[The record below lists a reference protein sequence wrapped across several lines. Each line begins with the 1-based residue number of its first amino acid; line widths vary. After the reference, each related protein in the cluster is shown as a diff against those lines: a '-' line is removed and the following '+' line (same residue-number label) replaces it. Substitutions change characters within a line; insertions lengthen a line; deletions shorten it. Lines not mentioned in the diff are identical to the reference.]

1 MFWAFWDIP
10 NFLTYPIYPYLLET
24 PGYPDHSHGFLSHI
38 CHIRKSRLLAWRPSR
53 IQSRNKPGPTW
64 GIHGYPGDSTIKNS
78 HFGIPQGSPGWFF
91 KGDPTNWVQDPGD
104 SAPNHPGSS
113 HEIQPALLVIYGH
126 IWQYLY
132 IILIILQKIL

>member
-1 MFWAFWDIP
+1 MVFCPTSATSES
-10 NFLTYPIYPYLLET
+10 LASLLGGHPEFNR
-24 PGYPDHSHGFLSHI
+24 GI
-38 CHIRKSRLLAWRPSR
+38 
-53 IQSRNKPGPTW
+53 KPGPTW